1 MPTKLIELDGV
12 LIEVEVPQNQARP
25 ILGGQAL
32 KVSGSFEKI
41 QPLLSKTCR
50 PIIAAWQ
57 EIHQEL
63 NVEQA
68 DIEIGLGFES
78 EGNVY
83 ITKTRTD
90 ANLTIRMTIKP
101 KRQFS

>member
-12 LIEVEVPQNQARP
+12 LIEVEVPPNQARP
-25 ILGGQAL
+25 LSGGQAM

-41 QPLLSKTCR
+41 QPLLTKTCR

-57 EIHQEL
+57 EINHDL

-68 DIEIGLGFES
+68 DIELGLGFEG

-83 ITKTRTD
+83 ITKTRAE
-90 ANLTIRMTIKP
+90 ANLTVRLSIKP
-101 KRQFS
+101 KRLYS